1 MVLEKLGE
9 VCPHRKLFGL
19 HSWRAGGA
27 SDAAS
32 AGVHINTME
41 GGAVKMP
48 KTAMSDSLA
57 SRSRLSVSPRI
68 EF

>member
-9 VCPHRKLFGL
+9 VCPDRKLFGL

-48 KTAMSDSLA
+48 KTAMHV
-57 SRSRLSVSPRI
+57 RFTGKQEQVVSI
-68 EF
+68 TEN